1 MRLFAFLFLLTGIFA
16 ITGSLFCWG
25 KGWLFAQTDLQTV
38 LIPMADLFLTGPLS
52 LLTAYQLFIKK
63 NSGVLLG
70 LITSGTYLLGSV
82 LAFIMIFWNG
92 FPYPIEL
99 VIPSASGFCIALAF
113 CWRTLKKYK
122 ELS

>member
-38 LIPMADLFLTGPLS
+38 MIPMADLFLTGPLS
-52 LLTAYQLFIKK
+52 LLTAYLLFIKK
-63 NSGVLLG
+63 NSGILLG

-82 LAFIMIFWNG
+82 LVFIIIFWKG
-92 FPYPIEL
+92 LPYPIEL
-99 VIPSASGFCIALAF
+99 VIPSVSGFCIGLAF